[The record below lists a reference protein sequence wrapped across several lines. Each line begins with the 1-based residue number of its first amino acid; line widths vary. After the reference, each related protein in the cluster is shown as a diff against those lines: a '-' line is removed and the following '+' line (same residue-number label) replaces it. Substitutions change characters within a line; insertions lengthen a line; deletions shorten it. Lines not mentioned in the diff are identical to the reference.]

1 MGPFSTACPSR
12 RRRNKYLTLLLAK
25 GIVVARELS
34 ERGGPPMSKL
44 ADAFNRGGFS
54 RFLNSPGGRVF
65 RFVGGVGFLA
75 VGYLYRYHA
84 LGIVSMVWGL
94 LAISAGAFDVCY
106 FSLVLGG
113 PFSGAKI

>member
-1 MGPFSTACPSR
+1 
-12 RRRNKYLTLLLAK
+12 
-25 GIVVARELS
+25 
-34 ERGGPPMSKL
+34 MSKL

-75 VGYLYRYHA
+75 VGYLYRHHA

-94 LAISAGAFDVCY
+94 LAMSAGGFDVCY

-113 PFSGAKI
+113 PFSGRRIREQQKIRG